1 MEAVCKG
8 RALFEHCERQRQD
21 DTTAGT
27 TLAADSPA
35 TAVADKEAK
44 AEEHGVCAGQVL
56 WCIKPMPRLELSGHS
71 TSLSATECSPVD
83 MLPLDCDRWVGES
96 WNVRFA
102 GQTAQLLNASCNCQ
116 VTSG

>member
-8 RALFEHCERQRQD
+8 RALFERSERQRQD

-27 TLAADSPA
+27 TLAADPPA
-35 TAVADKEAK
+35 AAVADKEAK
-44 AEEHGVCAGQVL
+44 AEEHGAWVGQVL
-56 WCIKPMPRLELSGHS
+56 WCMKALSPGLGS
-71 TSLSATECSPVD
+71 TSLFATECSPVA
-83 MLPLDCDRWVGES
+83 LLQLDCDRWVGES

-116 VTSG
+116 VMSG